1 MYGQEFKEGN
11 KQYLEQIKKC
21 SLKARESAES
31 WKDEEEVKFT
41 TGGRASVSIKTK
53 QQLESPQQRETAEH
67 STSIS

>member
-31 WKDEEEVKFT
+31 WKDEEEVKFYH
-41 TGGRASVSIKTK
+41 RR
-53 QQLESPQQRETAEH
+53 ES
-67 STSIS
+67 